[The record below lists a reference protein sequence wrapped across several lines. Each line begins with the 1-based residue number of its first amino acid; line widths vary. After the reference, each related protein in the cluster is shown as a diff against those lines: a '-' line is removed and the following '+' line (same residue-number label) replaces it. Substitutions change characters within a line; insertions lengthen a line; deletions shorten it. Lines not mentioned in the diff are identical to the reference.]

1 MSHGIV
7 SSYRGLIVPLAM
19 TVVMGCDKGLD
30 PHEGSTARQP
40 VKESTQLLKRY
51 EDDERKALRIRTD
64 TVRRRVWMLSINN
77 DVRVYDEPSKKLLR
91 QISLPGWLVVRTPC
105 MPDLILD
112 RSGSAF
118 ISSNVT
124 PRIWRINAD
133 TFEVSVHEV
142 ALLGKEGWDIGFTTL
157 AFTGKG
163 TLYGLSPSAN
173 SLWNIDVIN
182 ASANMI
188 ESYRPPL
195 EQCALKAQALDRF
208 ETSR

>member
-7 SSYRGLIVPLAM
+7 SSYRGLIVVLAM
-19 TVVMGCDKGLD
+19 TGMMGCDRALHLRD
-30 PHEGSTARQP
+30 GSTVGQQVR
-40 VKESTQLLKRY
+40 ESTQPLKQY
-51 EDDERKALRIRTD
+51 EDDERKALRIKTD

-91 QISLPGWLVVRTPC
+91 EIALPGWLVVKTPC

-112 RSGSAF
+112 RSGSALV
-118 ISSNVT
+118 SSNVT
-124 PRIWRINAD
+124 PWIWRINAD
-133 TFEVSVHEV
+133 TLEVRVHKIGMP
-142 ALLGKEGWDIGFTTL
+142 GKEGLDFGFAKL
-157 AFTGKG
+157 AFDSSGR
-163 TLYGLSPSAN
+163 LYGLAPSAN
-173 SLWNIDVIN
+173 SAWRIDVPS

-195 EQCALKAQALDRF
+195 EECALDARALDRF